1 MLNLPSRMLLSY
13 CASNLTGTLLFP
25 LSSNSFRRPNNQLK
39 ALSLKFSNICK
50 HETRSKNVFIDSDEL
65 RLFIRMHNYEFIIKQ
80 KVSEVWLAGL
90 LLVLFDEKTLF
101 DKKKK
106 KNHDAKSD
114 KYF

>member
-1 MLNLPSRMLLSY
+1 
-13 CASNLTGTLLFP
+13 
-25 LSSNSFRRPNNQLK
+25 
-39 ALSLKFSNICK
+39 
-50 HETRSKNVFIDSDEL
+50 
-65 RLFIRMHNYEFIIKQ
+65 MHNYEFIIKQ